1 MLKWA
6 KRQWWRLHRSWEAF
20 KREWRFNFQDRA
32 DNKLVGKPFWLMGMG
47 RLRNPCLYQDDSFDM
62 RPPYYGMPLVRV
74 DGQVFTLK
82 YVHYNPATGIV
93 RYLDTDKPED
103 GFGVLQTSGEG
114 GWHIG
119 WSSYVKPE
127 GGKNA

>member
-6 KRQWWRLHRSWEAF
+6 KRQWWRLHRSLEAF

-32 DNKLVGKPFWLMGMG
+32 DNKPIGKAFWLMGMG

-82 YVHYNPATGIV
+82 YAHYNPTTGIV
-93 RYLDTDKPED
+93 RYFDTDKPDD

-127 GGKNA
+127 GGENA